1 MVVVGGGQS
10 ALAAAYHL
18 VRANRRRERPLTFV
32 VLDDRAAPGGAW
44 TEGWSSLR
52 LFSPAAYSS
61 LPGWPMPPWTGPGTP
76 PAAHVR
82 DYLAAFEARYALP
95 VLRPVR
101 VREID
106 ASDPRAVLVRTDA
119 GDVRARAAL
128 SATGTWSRPFRPAFP
143 GAEDFG
149 GRQLHTVDYH
159 GPAEYAGHRVLVV
172 GGGNSA
178 AQVAA
183 DLLLADPPP
192 ARVVWA
198 AREQPRLLPDDVD
211 GRALFEAATRA
222 VAGEGPG
229 VGGLGDVVAVPS
241 VQHARDRRGLRA
253 VPLPER
259 LTPAGARWA
268 DDGVG
273 GGAREEAVDDVVWC
287 TGFRPALVRV
297 TGVGLRRVDGHPL
310 TRADHPTVSADDPR
324 LLFVGYGDWTG
335 ATSATLI
342 GANRSARDA
351 VGHLTELLDRPE
363 EQAPGPGRD
372 A

>member
-61 LPGWPMPPWTGPGTP
+61 LPGWPMPPWSGPGTP

-119 GDVRARAAL
+119 GDVRARAVL

-159 GPAEYAGHRVLVV
+159 GPAGYAGRRVLVV

-259 LTPAGARWA
+259 F
-268 DDGVG
+268 
-273 GGAREEAVDDVVWC
+273 DDVVWC
-287 TGFRPALVRV
+287 TGFRPALVPV

-335 ATSATLI
+335 AASATLI